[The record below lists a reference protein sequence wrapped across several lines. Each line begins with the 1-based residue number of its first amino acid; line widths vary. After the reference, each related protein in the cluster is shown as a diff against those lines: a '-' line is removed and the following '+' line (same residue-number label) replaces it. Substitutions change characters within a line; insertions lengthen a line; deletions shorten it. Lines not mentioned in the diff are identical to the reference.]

1 MNTNIGFR
9 LALDTN
15 ARSSVA
21 RALCPCSNQKVA
33 TSSDSS
39 ESGIN
44 IRPLD
49 ASDGCLYSQLLS
61 FPYLYQCYKKVVT
74 GKRKSGPILSLMDSV
89 EQHIHELLNQLESHT
104 YTPLGYS
111 QFFVFEPKRRL
122 VSAPHERDRLLHRA
136 VYDVL
141 YPVFDK
147 TFIADSYACRVNRGT
162 HAGIKRAQQ
171 FIRRARGHNGN
182 PVYVLKA
189 DIKHYFSSVSHDI
202 LKDILRTKIS
212 CPRMLELLFTII
224 DSHAEGIPLG
234 NLTSQLFAN
243 IYLHELDWYVKHT
256 LKCKLYMRYMD
267 DFIIVSN
274 DKEDLWEILWK
285 VEDFL
290 SSKLALTL
298 NKKTEIFKVGAKR
311 LDYLGAQVTFN
322 GIKIRRQTYNNFN
335 RKLKRLHQEFKD
347 GLITLKQVQPSIASW
362 IAMSKHIDATNL
374 TKKLFERTFT
384 RS

>member
-39 ESGIN
+39 GSGIN

-49 ASDGCLYSQLLS
+49 ASDSCLYPQLLS
-61 FPYLYQCYKKVVT
+61 FPYLYQCYRKVVT
-74 GKRKSGPILSLMDSV
+74 GKRKSGPILSLMDSA
-89 EQHIHELLNQLESHT
+89 EHHIHELLSQLTSGT

-141 YPVFDK
+141 YPLFDP
-147 TFIADSYACRVNRGT
+147 TFIHDSYACRVNRGT
-162 HAGIKRAQQ
+162 HSGIKRAQY
-171 FIRRARGHNGN
+171 FIRKARGPEGR

-189 DIKHYFSSVSHDI
+189 DIKHYFSSVSHDV
-202 LKDILRTKIS
+202 LKDILRSKIS
-212 CPRMLELLFTII
+212 CQRMLELLFIVI
-224 DSHAEGIPLG
+224 DSHPEGIPLG

-256 LKCKLYMRYMD
+256 LKCELYMRYMD
-267 DFIIVSN
+267 DFILVSN
-274 DKEDLWEILWK
+274 DKEQLWEVLGK
-285 VEDFL
+285 VEYFL
-290 SSKLALTL
+290 DSNLSLTL
-298 NKKTEIFKVGAKR
+298 NKKTEIFQVGSKK
-311 LDYLGAQVTFN
+311 LDYLGAQITFN
-322 GIKIRRQTYNNFN
+322 NVKVRRQAYNNFK
-335 RKLKRLHQEFKD
+335 RKLKKLHKDFKED
-347 GLITLKQVQPSIASW
+347 KITLKEVQPVIASW
-362 IAMSKHIDATNL
+362 LAMAKHMDAENL
-374 TKKLFERTFT
+374 TTHLLSKPFS